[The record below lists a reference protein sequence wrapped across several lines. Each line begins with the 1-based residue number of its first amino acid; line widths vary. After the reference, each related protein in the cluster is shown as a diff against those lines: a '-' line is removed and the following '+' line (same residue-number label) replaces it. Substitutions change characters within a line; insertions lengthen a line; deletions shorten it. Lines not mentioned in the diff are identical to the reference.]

1 MEVIFA
7 DDLLEAASQ
16 AGLHLDHEPEPGRM
30 TRFSPDGRKGD
41 KAAWV
46 RVFPDGDGAVFGCWR
61 DGTSFTWQRRREGPP
76 PDAAELKRIRQRAE
90 EARQAAE
97 AEREAA
103 YQEAAQKANRTWQA
117 AEPATGHPYLSRKA
131 IKAHIARI
139 RAGWLVLPV
148 FDKDGAIQSV
158 QSVSP
163 KGEKRFMPG
172 GKMQG
177 GRCWLGDPVG
187 AEVMAL
193 VEGFATGASIYE
205 ATGWPV
211 CVAFTA
217 GNLRPVALDVRVAFP
232 DAKLVVCGDDDR
244 KTEGNPGKKKAMEA
258 AELVGASVLFPAFN
272 GDQGT
277 DFNDLHQQSG
287 IAAVRSQVFEA
298 LATAQPEACTDITA
312 FIAPALA
319 AADVRDGTATTRP
332 LTEYGNALRLLDLH
346 RERIRFVPE
355 VSGWLMWRGGWR
367 WEPDGAGVRMAAT
380 ALPDAIYREGIGHRA
395 DAAEHFAR
403 WARQS
408 QSLRVAQATVQL
420 LSDQLSIRAS
430 LTTIDADAM
439 LLGYDNAR
447 SVIDLKTGVYRLAS
461 PADYITKSLNVSEVG
476 DARKATRWLAFLDQV
491 FEGDTELIGWIHRWM
506 GYTLTGSTAEQ
517 ILIFAYG
524 LGANGKSVLGELLRW
539 IMGDYARAIPVET
552 LCESRRQAG
561 GASPDLADLAGARL
575 AMTTE
580 TEDGQALAESL
591 IKALT
596 AGDAISARPLYGK
609 PFTFQP
615 QFKLLMMGNHR
626 PIVRGTDHG
635 IWRRIRLVPF
645 RKTFTAAER
654 DPHLPDKLK
663 AEAPHIL
670 AWMVDGCIAWQRMGL
685 ADVPRVVAAET
696 SSYQGEQDLIGQW
709 LADEITRDPAS
720 EATTKDLYASYRQ
733 WAIESGLKVASSV
746 ALGRRLGERGFR
758 HVRSNGLTKW
768 QGLAVKA
775 KGTGFGGGY
784 VR

>member
-1 MEVIFA
+1 M
-7 DDLLEAASQ
+7 DLILTDCILEALAQ
-16 AGLHLDHEPEPGRM
+16 AGQPLDHEPEPGRM
-30 TRFSPDGRKGD
+30 IRYSPEGHKGD

-46 RVFPDGDGAVFGCWR
+46 RVFPDGAGAVFGCWR
-61 DGTSFTWQRRREGPP
+61 EGSSYTWQRRREGPP

-103 YQEAAQKANRTWQA
+103 YQEAAQTALRTWQA
-117 AEPATGHPYLSRKA
+117 AAQATGHPYLSRKG
-131 IKAHIARI
+131 IGSHIARI

-211 CVAFTA
+211 CVSFTA
-217 GNLRPVALDVRVAFP
+217 GNLRPVALDVRVAFH

-244 KTEGNPGKKKAMEA
+244 KTEGNPGRQKALEA
-258 AELVGASVLFPAFN
+258 AGLVGAVAVFPAFD
-272 GDQGT
+272 GDDGT
-277 DFNDLHQQSG
+277 DFNDLHQQAG
-287 IAAVRSQVFEA
+287 LAAVRSQLFAA
-298 LATAQPEACTDITA
+298 LAPAPQPEKTELTA
-312 FIAPALA
+312 FTAPVLA
-319 AADVRDGTATTRP
+319 AADVRDGTSKTRP
-332 LTEYGNALRLLDLH
+332 LTEHGNALRLLDLH

-380 ALPDAIYREGIGHRA
+380 ALPDAIYREGIEHRA

-420 LSDQLSIRAS
+420 LSDQVSIRAS

-561 GASPDLADLAGARL
+561 GASPDIADLAGARL